1 MNQVQKESYKN
12 IVNLWQR
19 MCDLHQALLETT
31 AKEYYS
37 LLSSELENT
46 EKILN
51 EKKLIIEK
59 INIEEKN
66 RKKLVNETLGPSSLD
81 ESYTFRDLKKHFDQF
96 EIEREGDHLNNFNL
110 ILKDTIEKIKT
121 QNKKNRIFINRALIS
136 LDGLKLPYGESKEH
150 SLYNKDGTKQRKL
163 NVKGA

>member
-1 MNQVQKESYKN
+1 MNQIQKESYKN

-19 MCDLHQALLETT
+19 MCDLHQKLLEVTVR
-31 AKEYYS
+31 EYSS

-46 EKILN
+46 EKILE
-51 EKKLIIEK
+51 EKKNIIK
-59 INIEEKN
+59 QISAEESA
-66 RKKLVNETLGPSSLD
+66 RKKLVNETLGPSTLD
-81 ESYTFRDLKKHFDQF
+81 ENFTFKDLKKYYDQF
-96 EIEREGDHLNNFNL
+96 EIEKTGNHLNNFNL
-110 ILKDTIEKIKT
+110 ILKDIIEKIQK

-136 LDGLKLPYGESKEH
+136 LDGLKLPAGESREH